1 MIKVLNLK
9 KKYGDFVAL
18 KEISFELKEGEVVG
32 LLGPNG
38 AGKTT
43 LLRILASFL
52 KPTAGYV
59 EIEGME
65 IGKPMLEQKIKNKIG
80 YLPEQAPLYE
90 DMLVSEYLDF
100 IGKMQGVREDALGEK
115 VSAVMAKCGLS
126 EKKNAE
132 ISTLSKG
139 YRQRVGIA
147 QALIHNPKIV
157 ILDEPTTGLDPN
169 QRIEI
174 RDLIKEIG
182 KDHMVILSSHILSE
196 VRSTCSRV
204 IIISKGR
211 IVADGSLEDLEKKGR
226 GNTIIKIEVQNVV
239 AGLLEGLE
247 NLAGIANVKLDGN
260 MIELEVREEGA
271 RQVAE
276 IADIEIGSGENKVEI
291 LNIEQKDGADIRS
304 QVAQVAVESGAGL
317 LALKR
322 KQTSLEDIFIN
333 LTSKEDE

>member
-1 MIKVLNLK
+1 MIKAQGLT
-9 KKYGDFVAL
+9 KKYGNFVAL
-18 KEISFELKEGEVVG
+18 KDASFELKEGEVVG

-43 LLRILASFL
+43 LLRILVGFL
-52 KPTAGYV
+52 KPTNGEI
-59 EIEGME
+59 EIEGMDVNKA
-65 IGKPMLEQKIKNKIG
+65 INVQKIKSKIG

-90 DMLVSEYLDF
+90 DMIVSEYLEF
-100 IGKMQGVREDALGEK
+100 IGKMQGVSLDEIEDK
-115 VSAVMAKCGLS
+115 VKIVIERCGLR

-182 KDHMVILSSHILSE
+182 KERMVILSSHILSE
-196 VRSTCSRV
+196 VQSTCSRV
-204 IIISKGR
+204 LIINKGK
-211 IVADGSLEDLEKKGR
+211 IVADGSPEDLEKEGR
-226 GNTIIKIEVQNVV
+226 GNTIINLEVEKSDEVLLSKIKDI
-239 AGLLEGLE
+239 AGVIDIE
-247 NLAGIANVKLDGN
+247 AKGN
-260 MIELEVREEGA
+260 MITINTEKEKDVR
-271 RQVAE
+271 AE
-276 IADIEIGSGENKVEI
+276 IA
-291 LNIEQKDGADIRS
+291 R
-304 QVAQVAVESGAGL
+304 AVVNGNFGL
-317 LALKR
+317 LGLEK

-333 LTSKEDE
+333 LTNKENE